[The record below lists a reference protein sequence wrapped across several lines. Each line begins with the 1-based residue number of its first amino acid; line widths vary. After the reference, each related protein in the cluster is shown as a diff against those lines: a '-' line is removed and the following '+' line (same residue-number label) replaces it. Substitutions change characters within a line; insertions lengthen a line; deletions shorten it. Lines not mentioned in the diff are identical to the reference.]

1 MCDADYCGSG
11 YPRGLKGGQLNDL
24 ARMSAIVDIFGALTD
39 CRSYKPAF
47 PAEKAFSILESMG
60 AAIDQNMLSMFREIF
75 SSKQTEDDDLVKT
88 A

>member
-1 MCDADYCGSG
+1 
-11 YPRGLKGGQLNDL
+11 
-24 ARMSAIVDIFGALTD
+24 MSAIVDIFGALTD

-75 SSKQTEDDDLVKT
+75 SST
-88 A
+88 